1 MTENRIILKIQ
12 DFLMQKVDN
21 LTYPPL
27 LGSKIV
33 RKIILNDFIVKVC
46 VTYNIKIP
54 NINKNHSTKPTP
66 LSGNQIG

>member
-54 NINKNHSTKPTP
+54 NINKKYSTKLPYRHV
-66 LSGNQIG
+66 IR